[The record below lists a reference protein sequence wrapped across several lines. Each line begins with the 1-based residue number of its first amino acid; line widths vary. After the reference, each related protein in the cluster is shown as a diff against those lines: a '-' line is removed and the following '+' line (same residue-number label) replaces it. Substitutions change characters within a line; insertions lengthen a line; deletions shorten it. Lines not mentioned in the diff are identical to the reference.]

1 MSNLLDKASII
12 LTPTAYNNGEA
23 LCVKPSDG
31 SGDFDF
37 SRNSAATRV
46 NAQGLVENVQIL
58 SSNLVQN
65 GDFSEEGVQ
74 EVSNGSFSQEGSELV
89 TNGDFATDSDWTLET
104 GWSISSGKA
113 SYDGIANV
121 QNIRQDI
128 AFQSGKTYKITFNI
142 SDVDE
147 SGGKQA
153 FFALWTI
160 SNGSETIF
168 NYTKFNNGTY
178 TFYYTSSN
186 GSIIYFNAL
195 NSSNGGSFSIDNVSV
210 KEVGQ
215 DWSLGTGITISEN
228 QANFTGNANSFLTQ
242 SGVVTLNKT
251 YKATFTISNYV
262 SGAID
267 INLGGSTRQGNISA
281 NGTYT
286 FYIPVPSG
294 NILYFQEDF
303 SNGFIGSITNISV
316 KEVGQNWALGTGWS
330 IGEDKAIC
338 DGSGFGALSSSYSN
352 FNSKKLKVNF
362 DILNYVSGEIR
373 VPPSY
378 RQDGLDIRYSANGS
392 YELIY
397 NSINSAFAL
406 NTVNF
411 NGSVTNISVIEI
423 TDDTNLPRINYEGF
437 SYQDALGSEQIVN
450 GTFDTN
456 VNGWVTNNAN
466 ATFVWQPDK
475 TGLLTS
481 TSFGYAK
488 VSPPLNLNAAVYKV
502 SFDILSFE
510 GTLSNV
516 HIGLGNAG
524 NVISTTGSYTYFY
537 TSTGGSTEFQIRP
550 NSGGTGSIK
559 IDNVSVKEYLGQEVV
574 PNSGCGSWLFE
585 SQSTNLITQSE
596 LFSDASW
603 VKINSSVVSGFA
615 SPSGNTNAYKLI
627 ASVSNTDHRT
637 RTAPIATAAVGTTV
651 TFSIYIKPQEIT
663 KIALVDN
670 WTNLS
675 YGVVNLTTNSV
686 IEEAQGTTSVTEIL
700 NGFRRVS
707 FTYQTANINTLPA
720 VYLLDDAYTSGN
732 PTSYT
737 FASDGTSGVYI
748 WGAQLEQQSYAT
760 SYIPTE
766 GSTVTRNQDV
776 CTNGGSLASIN
787 STEGVLYAEIA
798 ALSNDGTTRL
808 ISLSDGTDTNR
819 IHLFYYSASNG
830 IAVNYRVNG
839 STVVSFT
846 STLTD
851 INDFLKIAFK
861 WQSGNFNCYVNG
873 LSIGTNSNTTMLP
886 LNTLNKLSFTR
897 GDGISPFYG
906 KTKALAV
913 WKEALSDAELTEL
926 TTI

>member
-65 GDFSEEGVQ
+65 GDFSEEGSE
-74 EVSNGSFSQEGSELV
+74 EVSNGSFSQEGSELI
-89 TNGDFATDSDWTLET
+89 TNGDFATDSDWIKGT
-104 GWSISSGKA
+104 GWSIANGTA
-113 SYDGIANV
+113 TYDGTGGTSALI
-121 QNIRQDI
+121 QNGVIEI
-128 AFQSGKTYKITFNI
+128 NKTYKVTI
-142 SDVDE
+142 DV
-147 SGGKQA
+147 
-153 FFALWTI
+153 I
-160 SNGSETIF
+160 SNEGSGANTIF
-168 NYTKFNNGTY
+168 LGNNTINTQHLEVGSY
-178 TFYYTSSN
+178 TFYGASTS
-186 GSIIYFNAL
+186 GIGLAIYGRSGEIFK
-195 NSSNGGSFSIDNVSV
+195 IDNVSV

-215 DWSLGTGITISEN
+215 DWTLGTGWSIGEDKASSDGSQTS
-228 QANFTGNANSFLTQ
+228 NSSLFQSNVLTQ
-242 SGVVTLNKT
+242 NKYYKFEFTLSNVT
-251 YKATFTISNYV
+251 
-262 SGAID
+262 SGAVRLRNGIGD
-267 INLGGSTRQGNISA
+267 YETYISYQNS

-286 FYIPVPSG
+286 AYSIVNS
-294 NILYFQEDF
+294 
-303 SNGFIGSITNISV
+303 SNKTLVVDADSSFIGSITNISV
-316 KEVGQNWALGTGWS
+316 KEVGQDWNLIGTATITENQANIVTASAVTGIS
-330 IGEDKAIC
+330 QTNILTIGESYKLTYNIVSNNN
-338 DGSGFGALSSSYSN
+338 GGLKISGNEIPSVVGNNTYYFTASATALEILR
-352 FNSKKLKVNF
+352 NSGVT
-362 DILNYVSGEIR
+362 DI
-373 VPPSY
+373 
-378 RQDGLDIRYSANGS
+378 
-392 YELIY
+392 
-397 NSINSAFAL
+397 SI
-406 NTVNF
+406 
-411 NGSVTNISVIEI
+411 TNISVIEI

-437 SYQDALGSEQIVN
+437 SYQDALGIEQIVN
-450 GTFDTN
+450 GDFSNGSTDWSFLGDTIIQNGVAEFPTSTNSFLIQSNAIPLSVKTYKLQYEVITTNGNDFRLAGGNSAFGTVFLDSATIGVKTIYIVSNGTN
-456 VNGWVTNNAN
+456 VNLQFNNDN
-466 ATFVWQPDK
+466 F
-475 TGLLTS
+475 
-481 TSFGYAK
+481 
-488 VSPPLNLNAAVYKV
+488 
-502 SFDILSFE
+502 
-510 GTLSNV
+510 
-516 HIGLGNAG
+516 IG
-524 NVISTTGSYTYFY
+524 S
-537 TSTGGSTEFQIRP
+537 
-550 NSGGTGSIK
+550 

-574 PNSGCGSWLFE
+574 PDSGCGSWLFE
-585 SQSTNLITQSE
+585 PQSTNLITQSE

-603 VKINSSVVSGFA
+603 VKINSSVASGFA

-637 RTAPIATAAVGTTV
+637 RTAPIATAAVGTAV

-798 ALSNDGTTRL
+798 RSEEENLYRLLGIDDGTSNNYVKMGFENSRGAFWIRAVINGVTS
-808 ISLSDGTDTNR
+808 ISSDNALTSNPNE
-819 IHLFYYSASNG
+819 FY
-830 IAVNYRVNG
+830 
-839 STVVSFT
+839 
-846 STLTD
+846 
-851 INDFLKIAFK
+851 KIAIRY
-861 WQSGNFNCYVNG
+861 QSGNSAIYINGTSVLTTTTTFSSGNFTALDFNHWN
-873 LSIGTNSNTTMLP
+873 NS
-886 LNTLNKLSFTR
+886 LNF
-897 GDGISPFYG
+897 FG
-906 KTKALAV
+906 KTKAVAV
-913 WKEALSDAELTEL
+913 WKEALSDQELTEL

>member
-65 GDFSEEGVQ
+65 GDFSEEGSE
-74 EVSNGSFSQEGSELV
+74 EVSNGSFSQEGSELI
-89 TNGDFATDSDWTLET
+89 TNGDFATDSDWIKGT
-104 GWSISSGKA
+104 GWSIANGTA
-113 SYDGIANV
+113 TYDGTGGTSALI
-121 QNIRQDI
+121 QNGVIEI
-128 AFQSGKTYKITFNI
+128 NKTYKVTI
-142 SDVDE
+142 DV
-147 SGGKQA
+147 
-153 FFALWTI
+153 I
-160 SNGSETIF
+160 SNEGSGANTIF
-168 NYTKFNNGTY
+168 LGNNTINTQHLEVGSY
-178 TFYYTSSN
+178 TFYGASTS
-186 GSIIYFNAL
+186 GIGLAIYGRSGEIFK
-195 NSSNGGSFSIDNVSV
+195 IDNVSV

-215 DWSLGTGITISEN
+215 DWTLGTGWSIGEDKASSDGSQTS
-228 QANFTGNANSFLTQ
+228 NSSLFQSNVLTQ
-242 SGVVTLNKT
+242 NKYYKFEFTLSNVT
-251 YKATFTISNYV
+251 
-262 SGAID
+262 SGAVRLRNGIGD
-267 INLGGSTRQGNISA
+267 YETYISYQNS

-286 FYIPVPSG
+286 AYSIVNS
-294 NILYFQEDF
+294 
-303 SNGFIGSITNISV
+303 SNKTLVVDADSSFIGSITNISV
-316 KEVGQNWALGTGWS
+316 KEVGQDWNLIGTATITENQANIVTASAVTGIS
-330 IGEDKAIC
+330 QTNILTIGESYKLTYNIVSNNN
-338 DGSGFGALSSSYSN
+338 GGLKISGNEIPSVVGNNTYYFTASATALEILR
-352 FNSKKLKVNF
+352 NSGVT
-362 DILNYVSGEIR
+362 DI
-373 VPPSY
+373 
-378 RQDGLDIRYSANGS
+378 
-392 YELIY
+392 
-397 NSINSAFAL
+397 SI
-406 NTVNF
+406 
-411 NGSVTNISVIEI
+411 TNISVIEI

-437 SYQDALGSEQIVN
+437 SYQDALGIEQIVN
-450 GTFDTN
+450 GDFSNGSTDWSFLGDTIIQNGVAEFPTSTNSFLIQSNAIPLSVKTYKLQYEVITTNGNDFRLAGGNSAFGTVFLDSATIGVKTIYIVSNGTN
-456 VNGWVTNNAN
+456 VNLQFNNDN
-466 ATFVWQPDK
+466 F
-475 TGLLTS
+475 
-481 TSFGYAK
+481 
-488 VSPPLNLNAAVYKV
+488 
-502 SFDILSFE
+502 
-510 GTLSNV
+510 
-516 HIGLGNAG
+516 IG
-524 NVISTTGSYTYFY
+524 S
-537 TSTGGSTEFQIRP
+537 
-550 NSGGTGSIK
+550 

-574 PNSGCGSWLFE
+574 PDSGCGSWLWE
-585 SQSTNLITQSE
+585 PQSTNLITQSE

-760 SYIPTE
+760 SYIPTS

-798 ALSNDGTTRL
+798 RSEEENLYRLLGIDDGTSNNYVKMGFENSRGAFWIRAVINGVTS
-808 ISLSDGTDTNR
+808 ISSDNALTSNPNE
-819 IHLFYYSASNG
+819 FY
-830 IAVNYRVNG
+830 
-839 STVVSFT
+839 
-846 STLTD
+846 
-851 INDFLKIAFK
+851 KIAIRY
-861 WQSGNFNCYVNG
+861 QSGNSAIYINGTSVLTTTTTFSSGNFTALDFNHWN
-873 LSIGTNSNTTMLP
+873 NS
-886 LNTLNKLSFTR
+886 LNF
-897 GDGISPFYG
+897 FG
-906 KTKALAV
+906 KTKAVAV
-913 WKEALSDAELTEL
+913 WKEALSDQELTEL

>member
-65 GDFSEEGVQ
+65 GDFSEEGSE
-74 EVSNGSFSQEGSELV
+74 EVSNGSFSQEGSELI
-89 TNGDFATDSDWTLET
+89 TNGDFATDSDWIKGT
-104 GWSISSGKA
+104 GWSIANGTA
-113 SYDGIANV
+113 TYDGTGGTSALI
-121 QNIRQDI
+121 QNGVIEI
-128 AFQSGKTYKITFNI
+128 NKTYKVTI
-142 SDVDE
+142 DV
-147 SGGKQA
+147 
-153 FFALWTI
+153 I
-160 SNGSETIF
+160 SNEGSGANTIF
-168 NYTKFNNGTY
+168 LGNNTINTQHLEVGSY
-178 TFYYTSSN
+178 TFYGASTS
-186 GSIIYFNAL
+186 GIGLAIYGRSGEIFK
-195 NSSNGGSFSIDNVSV
+195 IDNVSV

-215 DWSLGTGITISEN
+215 DWTLGTGWSIGEDKASSDGSQTS
-228 QANFTGNANSFLTQ
+228 NSSLFQSNVLTQ
-242 SGVVTLNKT
+242 NKYYKFEFTLSNVT
-251 YKATFTISNYV
+251 
-262 SGAID
+262 SGAVRLRNGIGD
-267 INLGGSTRQGNISA
+267 YETYISYQNS

-286 FYIPVPSG
+286 AYSIVNS
-294 NILYFQEDF
+294 
-303 SNGFIGSITNISV
+303 SNKTLVVDADSSFIGSITNISV
-316 KEVGQNWALGTGWS
+316 KEVGQDWNLIGTATITENQANIVTASAVTGIS
-330 IGEDKAIC
+330 QTNILTIGESYKLTYNIVSNNN
-338 DGSGFGALSSSYSN
+338 GGLKISGNEIPSVVGNNTYYFTASATALEILR
-352 FNSKKLKVNF
+352 NSGVT
-362 DILNYVSGEIR
+362 DI
-373 VPPSY
+373 
-378 RQDGLDIRYSANGS
+378 
-392 YELIY
+392 
-397 NSINSAFAL
+397 SI
-406 NTVNF
+406 
-411 NGSVTNISVIEI
+411 TNISVIEI

-450 GTFDTN
+450 GDFSNGSTDWSFLGDTIIQNGVAEFPTSTNSFLIQSNAIPLSVKTYKLQYEVITTNGNDFRLAGGNSAFGTVFLDSATIGVKTIYIVSNGTN
-456 VNGWVTNNAN
+456 VNLQFNNDN
-466 ATFVWQPDK
+466 F
-475 TGLLTS
+475 
-481 TSFGYAK
+481 
-488 VSPPLNLNAAVYKV
+488 
-502 SFDILSFE
+502 
-510 GTLSNV
+510 
-516 HIGLGNAG
+516 IG
-524 NVISTTGSYTYFY
+524 S
-537 TSTGGSTEFQIRP
+537 
-550 NSGGTGSIK
+550 

-574 PNSGCGSWLFE
+574 PDSGCGSWLFE
-585 SQSTNLITQSE
+585 PQSTNLITQSE

-603 VKINSSVVSGFA
+603 VKINSSVASGFA

-760 SYIPTE
+760 SYIPTS

-798 ALSNDGTTRL
+798 RSEEENLYRLLGIDDGTSNNYVKMGFENSRGAFWIRAVINGVTS
-808 ISLSDGTDTNR
+808 ISSDNALTSNPNE
-819 IHLFYYSASNG
+819 FY
-830 IAVNYRVNG
+830 
-839 STVVSFT
+839 
-846 STLTD
+846 
-851 INDFLKIAFK
+851 KIAIRY
-861 WQSGNFNCYVNG
+861 QSGNSAIYINGTSVLTTTTTFSSGNFTALDFNHWN
-873 LSIGTNSNTTMLP
+873 NS
-886 LNTLNKLSFTR
+886 LNF
-897 GDGISPFYG
+897 FG
-906 KTKALAV
+906 KTKAVAV
-913 WKEALSDAELTEL
+913 WKEALSDQELTEL

>member
-65 GDFSEEGVQ
+65 GDFSEEGSE
-74 EVSNGSFSQEGSELV
+74 EVSNGSFSQEGSELI
-89 TNGDFATDSDWTLET
+89 TNGDFATDSDWIKGT
-104 GWSISSGKA
+104 GWSIANGTA
-113 SYDGIANV
+113 TYDGTGGTSALI
-121 QNIRQDI
+121 QNGVIEI
-128 AFQSGKTYKITFNI
+128 NKTYKVTI
-142 SDVDE
+142 DV
-147 SGGKQA
+147 
-153 FFALWTI
+153 I
-160 SNGSETIF
+160 SNEGSGANTIF
-168 NYTKFNNGTY
+168 LGNNTINTQHLEVGSY
-178 TFYYTSSN
+178 TFYGASTS
-186 GSIIYFNAL
+186 GIGLAIYGRSGEIFK
-195 NSSNGGSFSIDNVSV
+195 IDNVSV

-215 DWSLGTGITISEN
+215 DWTLGTGWSIGEDKASSDGSQTS
-228 QANFTGNANSFLTQ
+228 NSSLFQSNVLTQ
-242 SGVVTLNKT
+242 NKYYKFEFTLSNVT
-251 YKATFTISNYV
+251 
-262 SGAID
+262 SGAVRLRNGIGD
-267 INLGGSTRQGNISA
+267 YETYISYQNS

-286 FYIPVPSG
+286 AYSIVNS
-294 NILYFQEDF
+294 
-303 SNGFIGSITNISV
+303 SNKTLVVDADSSFIGSITNISV
-316 KEVGQNWALGTGWS
+316 KEVGQDWNLIGTATITENQANIVTASAVTGIS
-330 IGEDKAIC
+330 QTNILTIGESYKLTYNIVSNNN
-338 DGSGFGALSSSYSN
+338 GGLKISGNEIPSVVGNNTYYFTASATALEILR
-352 FNSKKLKVNF
+352 NSGVT
-362 DILNYVSGEIR
+362 DI
-373 VPPSY
+373 
-378 RQDGLDIRYSANGS
+378 
-392 YELIY
+392 
-397 NSINSAFAL
+397 SI
-406 NTVNF
+406 
-411 NGSVTNISVIEI
+411 TNISVIEI

-437 SYQDALGSEQIVN
+437 SYQDALGIEQIVN
-450 GTFDTN
+450 GDFSNGSTDWSFLGDTIIQNGVAEFPTSTNSFLIQSNAIPLSVKTYKLQYEVITTNGNDFRLAGGNSAFGTVFLDSATIGVKTIYIVSNGTN
-456 VNGWVTNNAN
+456 VNLQFNNDN
-466 ATFVWQPDK
+466 F
-475 TGLLTS
+475 
-481 TSFGYAK
+481 
-488 VSPPLNLNAAVYKV
+488 
-502 SFDILSFE
+502 
-510 GTLSNV
+510 
-516 HIGLGNAG
+516 IG
-524 NVISTTGSYTYFY
+524 S
-537 TSTGGSTEFQIRP
+537 
-550 NSGGTGSIK
+550 

-574 PNSGCGSWLFE
+574 PDSGCGSWLFE
-585 SQSTNLITQSE
+585 PQSTNLITQSE

-603 VKINSSVVSGFA
+603 VKINSSVASGFA

-637 RTAPIATAAVGTTV
+637 RTAPIATAAVGTAV

-760 SYIPTE
+760 SYIPTT

-798 ALSNDGTTRL
+798 RSEEENLYRLLGIDDGTSNNYVKMGFENSRGAFWIRAVINGVTS
-808 ISLSDGTDTNR
+808 ISSDNALTSNPNE
-819 IHLFYYSASNG
+819 FY
-830 IAVNYRVNG
+830 
-839 STVVSFT
+839 
-846 STLTD
+846 
-851 INDFLKIAFK
+851 KIAIRY
-861 WQSGNFNCYVNG
+861 QSGNSAIYINGTSVLTTTTTFSSGNFTALDFNHWN
-873 LSIGTNSNTTMLP
+873 NS
-886 LNTLNKLSFTR
+886 LNF
-897 GDGISPFYG
+897 FG
-906 KTKALAV
+906 KTKAVAV
-913 WKEALSDAELTEL
+913 WKEALSDQELTEL

>member
-65 GDFSEEGVQ
+65 GDFSEEGSE
-74 EVSNGSFSQEGSELV
+74 EVSNGSFSQEGSELI
-89 TNGDFATDSDWTLET
+89 TNGDFATDSDWIKGT
-104 GWSISSGKA
+104 GWSIANGTA
-113 SYDGIANV
+113 TYDGTGGTSALI
-121 QNIRQDI
+121 QNGVIEI
-128 AFQSGKTYKITFNI
+128 NKTYKVTI
-142 SDVDE
+142 DV
-147 SGGKQA
+147 
-153 FFALWTI
+153 I
-160 SNGSETIF
+160 SNEGSGANTIF
-168 NYTKFNNGTY
+168 LGNNTINTQHLEVGSY
-178 TFYYTSSN
+178 TFYGASTS
-186 GSIIYFNAL
+186 GIGLAIYGRSGEIFK
-195 NSSNGGSFSIDNVSV
+195 IDNVSV

-215 DWSLGTGITISEN
+215 DWTLGTGWSIGEDKASSDGSQTS
-228 QANFTGNANSFLTQ
+228 NSSLFQSNVLTQ
-242 SGVVTLNKT
+242 NKYYKFEFTLSNVT
-251 YKATFTISNYV
+251 
-262 SGAID
+262 SGAVRLRNGIGD
-267 INLGGSTRQGNISA
+267 YETYISYQNS

-286 FYIPVPSG
+286 AYSIVNS
-294 NILYFQEDF
+294 
-303 SNGFIGSITNISV
+303 SNKTLVVDADSSFIGSITNISV
-316 KEVGQNWALGTGWS
+316 KEVGQDWNLIGTATITENQANIVTASAVTGIS
-330 IGEDKAIC
+330 QTNILTIGESYKLTYNIVSNNN
-338 DGSGFGALSSSYSN
+338 GGLKISGNEIPSVVGNNTYYFTASATALEILR
-352 FNSKKLKVNF
+352 NSGVT
-362 DILNYVSGEIR
+362 DI
-373 VPPSY
+373 
-378 RQDGLDIRYSANGS
+378 
-392 YELIY
+392 
-397 NSINSAFAL
+397 SI
-406 NTVNF
+406 
-411 NGSVTNISVIEI
+411 TNISVIEI

-437 SYQDALGSEQIVN
+437 SYQDALGIEQIVN
-450 GTFDTN
+450 GDFSNGSTDWSFLGDTIIQNGVAEFPTSTNSFLIQSNAIPLSVKTYKLQYEVITTNGNDFRLAGGNSAFGTVFLDSATIGVKTIYIVSNGTN
-456 VNGWVTNNAN
+456 VNLQFNNDN
-466 ATFVWQPDK
+466 F
-475 TGLLTS
+475 
-481 TSFGYAK
+481 
-488 VSPPLNLNAAVYKV
+488 
-502 SFDILSFE
+502 
-510 GTLSNV
+510 
-516 HIGLGNAG
+516 IG
-524 NVISTTGSYTYFY
+524 S
-537 TSTGGSTEFQIRP
+537 
-550 NSGGTGSIK
+550 

-574 PNSGCGSWLFE
+574 PDSGCGSWLWE
-585 SQSTNLITQSE
+585 PQSTNLITQSE

-603 VKINSSVVSGFA
+603 VKINSSVASGFA

-637 RTAPIATAAVGTTV
+637 RTAPIATAAVGTAV

-798 ALSNDGTTRL
+798 RSEEENLYRLLGIDDGTSNNYVKMGFENSRGAFWIRAVINGVTS
-808 ISLSDGTDTNR
+808 ISSDNALTSNPNE
-819 IHLFYYSASNG
+819 FY
-830 IAVNYRVNG
+830 
-839 STVVSFT
+839 
-846 STLTD
+846 
-851 INDFLKIAFK
+851 KIAIRY
-861 WQSGNFNCYVNG
+861 QSGNSAIYINGTSVLTTTTTFSSGNFTALDFNHWN
-873 LSIGTNSNTTMLP
+873 NS
-886 LNTLNKLSFTR
+886 LNF
-897 GDGISPFYG
+897 FG
-906 KTKALAV
+906 KTKAVAV
-913 WKEALSDAELTEL
+913 WKEALSDQELTEL